1 MPRPARR
8 QQVSRRPRVA
18 LLIETSN
25 AYARGLLKGVV
36 RYIGEHAPWS
46 LQVREH
52 SRGDDS
58 STWLARWDGDGII
71 ARIETARIARAV
83 LAKRLPTV
91 DVSAARLAPGIPWV
105 ETDDGAVAALAAGH
119 LLERGLRQLAFC
131 GDARFNWS
139 RWRQAHF
146 VEHVRAAGREC
157 HVYSPRGTAP
167 SVNAESERLRRWL
180 KSLPRPVGIMA
191 AYDLRGQQV
200 LDACR
205 DAGIAVPEEVAIIGV
220 DDDELLCHLA
230 TPPLSSVIPDTA
242 GAGYRAAAL
251 LDGMMLGARPSME
264 AHLIPPLGVAAR
276 QSTDLLALSDEHVA
290 NAVRFIRAHACEGID
305 VGDVVRVSPLSRRV
319 LEQRFLRALGHTPR
333 REILTARLRRVER
346 LLSDTDLPFHQI
358 AERTG
363 FRHAEYLSVAFK
375 RETGRTPSHYRAMA
389 RRHGGRG

>member
-8 QQVSRRPRVA
+8 PQATRRPRVA

-25 AYARGLLKGVV
+25 AYARGLLKGIV
-36 RYIGEHAPWS
+36 RYIGEHASWS

-71 ARIETARIARAV
+71 ARIETPRIARAV

-91 DVSAARLAPGIPWV
+91 DVSAARLAPGLPWV
-105 ETDDGAVAALAAGH
+105 ETDDDAVAALAAGH
-119 LLERGLRQLAFC
+119 LLERGLRHLAFC
-131 GDARFNWS
+131 GDVRFNWS
-139 RWRQAHF
+139 RWRQTRF
-146 VEHVRAAGREC
+146 VEHVRVAGREC
-157 HVYSPRGTAP
+157 HVYSPRGTPA

-191 AYDLRGQQV
+191 AYDLRGQQL
-200 LDACR
+200 LDVCR
-205 DAGIAVPEEVAIIGV
+205 DAGIPVPEEVAIIGV

-230 TPPLSSVIPDTA
+230 TPPLSSVIPDTV

-251 LDGMMLGARPSME
+251 LDELMLGGKPSGQ

-276 QSTDLLALSDEHVA
+276 QSTDLLAITDEHVA
-290 NAVRFIRAHACEGID
+290 GAVRFIRTHACAGID
-305 VGDVVRVSPLSRRV
+305 VGDVVRKTPLSRRV
-319 LEQRFLRALGHTPR
+319 LERRFQRALGHTPR
-333 REILTARLRRVER
+333 KEILTVRLRRVR
-346 LLSDTDLPFHQI
+346 HLLSDTDLPFHQI

-375 RETGRTPSHYRAMA
+375 RETGRTPSHYRATT
-389 RRHGGRG
+389 RRQRERS